1 MLAIVSVC
9 IDRHRFS
16 LQDYVPNKQ
25 VLEQAG
31 IQSVF
36 AILSQKRLRCLGHV
50 RRMKDGRIPKD
61 TLYGELA
68 TGSRPAGGPVLRY
81 KDVCKRDMKT
91 GNINPA
97 DWEATAAD
105 HSSWRLAVKMGIQTS
120 ELKREE
126 QWVEKRQRRRQWA
139 ASASTEPGAVYTCSN
154 CNKACRSRI
163 GLYSRSTSCNSTT
176 D

>member
-1 MLAIVSVC
+1 M
-9 IDRHRFS
+9 
-16 LQDYVPNKQ
+16 
-25 VLEQAG
+25 
-31 IQSVF
+31 F
-36 AILSQKRLRCLGHV
+36 AILSQKRLRWLGHV
-50 RRMKDGRIPKD
+50 RRMQYGRIPKD
-61 TLYGELA
+61 IQCGELA
-68 TGSRPAGGPVLRY
+68 TGSRPTGRLVLRY

-105 HSSWRLAVKMGIQTS
+105 RSSWRLAVKAGIQTS

-126 QWVEKRQRRRQWA
+126 QWEEKRQRRRQRA

-163 GLYSRSTSCNSTT
+163 GLYSHSRRCKSTT